1 MKKKNLVFLIFCL
14 GLAAFSLVQL
24 IGYFTGRQES
34 RQTEE
39 QLREIWY
46 AKETDGIPTLSPQ
59 VQPAAPVQAEIP
71 PEAEKEPVP
80 PSPGPAETKGTRLK
94 RSMYPDNPGLTVSEQ
109 FRELRKTN
117 PDIIGWLSIGKMQ
130 DEAVTQRD
138 NEFYMDHDASGKK
151 NVSGAVFLDESV
163 SLQMRPYTLILYGH
177 NMRDESR
184 FGWLRKYEN
193 RDFYRKNRLIH
204 FHTLYEDGRY
214 VVFSEGTVSTEEEC
228 ANYLDFFGLNSL
240 QVDERARAI
249 RVLQEVSVLDSTV
262 DVRVDDQILV
272 LVTCMEKDTDRRIVA
287 ARRIRD
293 EEKEE
298 QFLN

>member
-1 MKKKNLVFLIFCL
+1 MKKKSLILLVLCL
-14 GLAAFSLVQL
+14 ALAEIGLVQL
-24 IGYFTGRQES
+24 VGYFAGRQEGE
-34 RQTEE
+34 RTEA
-39 QLREIWY
+39 QLREMWY
-46 AKETDGIPTLSPQ
+46 AKETDGIPTLPPQ
-59 VQPAAPVQAEIP
+59 VPTAAPVRTETPAE
-71 PEAEKEPVP
+71 PEEEPAP
-80 PSPGPAETKGTRLK
+80 PSPEPAETKGTRLK
-94 RSMYPDNPGLTVSEQ
+94 RSMYPGNPGLTVSER

-117 PDIIGWLSIGKMQ
+117 PDIVGWLSIGKMQ

-193 RDFYRKNRLIH
+193 RDFYRNNRFIRL
-204 FHTLYEDGRY
+204 HTLYEDGRY
-214 VVFSEGTVSTEEEC
+214 VVFSEGTVSTEEGS

-240 QVDERARAI
+240 QTDERARAI
-249 RVLQEVSVLDSTV
+249 GVLQDVSVLDSTV

-272 LVTCMEKDTDRRIVA
+272 LVTCVDKDTDRRIVA
-287 ARRIRD
+287 ARRIRNG
-293 EEKEE
+293 EKEE
-298 QFLN
+298 QFAD